1 MDIEPPIKPATD
13 SDDNKSNDSTASQP
27 QHLQEMAKSTVV
39 LKEAPAPV
47 AANDNANAEAP
58 IPVTLVAP
66 LPLPTPPEAPIVV
79 SLPEP
84 KPVETALVTVP
95 TPQVLGMH
103 SAPPAATQIPLTP
116 SVPGPIPHSQEASIP
131 PPNVTVAHHQG
142 MGIVG
147 APIPP
152 HAAYPGYP
160 QGPPRAPFYGHMP
173 PYQQG
178 FQQYPYGHHMP
189 PYQQNYHGPPH
200 MGPAPHGYPV
210 PGHPPGAE
218 NHNPYQQGPA
228 MHPGPIPHQPL
239 PPTIPPASVVAPPPT
254 AATPPAPEEPAE
266 KNGS

>member
-1 MDIEPPIKPATD
+1 MDIEPPIKAATD

-39 LKEAPAPV
+39 LKEISAPV
-47 AANDNANAEAP
+47 AANDNATVEPPSRDNVAVP
-58 IPVTLVAP
+58 QVIPVPVAP
-66 LPLPTPPEAPIVV
+66 VMEV
-79 SLPEP
+79 
-84 KPVETALVTVP
+84 KPVEATSAPAVP
-95 TPQVLGMH
+95 PQPNSGML
-103 SAPPAATQIPLTP
+103 SAPPAATQIPLTT

-131 PPNVTVAHHQG
+131 PPNVTVSHHQG
-142 MGIVG
+142 MGIP
-147 APIPP
+147 APHLPP
-152 HAAYPGYP
+152 HGSYPGYP

-200 MGPAPHGYPV
+200 LGPAPHGYPV

-228 MHPGPIPHQPL
+228 MHAPIPHQPL
-239 PPTIPPASVVAPPPT
+239 PPTAPPAAVTTPPT
-254 AATPPAPEEPAE
+254 TQPQPEEAPD